1 MNQGLPPDSASAQP
15 DYVPGAEIM
24 VDGELHPP
32 RCPHLQVFGP
42 GTGPFQFK
50 LPAGSV
56 TIGRSQHADIHLPHQ
71 TVSRVHATLSP
82 CNGGHVLEDA
92 NSRAGTTV
100 NSQRIDTHRLRHGDS
115 IQITLYVLEY
125 RTHAALPGAAA
136 ATARAKFLL
145 RTDFCLLPSTMRLRI
160 RTLKVS
166 PRDVFRP
173 GDTLKVGNGGL
184 LIPTPTPPPDAV
196 CLELRMFWPND
207 HNKRYL
213 GEIMGV
219 IPDEHLHWMCVK
231 LHTVPK
237 DTHRLVVAASS
248 PGAWTDIPAT

>member
-32 RCPHLQVFGP
+32 RCPHLQIFGP

-82 CNGGHVLEDA
+82 CIGGHLLEDA

-115 IQITLYVLEY
+115 IQITLYVLGV
-125 RTHAALPGAAA
+125 RTTPRCPGPA
-136 ATARAKFLL
+136 ATARASSCSA
-145 RTDFCLLPSTMRLRI
+145 RISACCPPRCGLRI

-166 PRDVFRP
+166 ARGRVSP
-173 GDTLKVGNGGL
+173 G
-184 LIPTPTPPPDAV
+184 
-196 CLELRMFWPND
+196 
-207 HNKRYL
+207 RYL
-213 GEIMGV
+213 
-219 IPDEHLHWMCVK
+219 K
-231 LHTVPK
+231 SAT
-237 DTHRLVVAASS
+237 AAC
-248 PGAWTDIPAT
+248 